1 MFFFFKQFFNI
12 YISIYI
18 RIKYYFFLRINHFK
32 KKIHYYHKNYHY
44 EHYLNK
50 LFVFTFSEQAK
61 LLF

>member
-18 RIKYYFFLRINHFK
+18 RIKYYFFFRINHFK